1 MVLTHGKEKC
11 LPASKETLTVQ
22 ERSLEK
28 APLRKQL
35 YEEVRGIYVV
45 HAKALRQKEPPL
57 GMEKDAES
65 DG

>member
-35 YEEVRGIYVV
+35 YEEVRGDLCS
-45 HAKALRQKEPPL
+45 ACKGPE
-57 GMEKDAES
+57 AERAS
-65 DG
+65 SGDGKGC